1 MLSRVILKNKS
12 SITKNM
18 TNIAASKLATRNKSI
33 ISLSSPLNIQRHTT
47 ANDEPYLTPSF
58 VNNEFIKSESDTW
71 FDIHDPAT
79 NNVVSK
85 VPQSTPEELEDAI
98 ASAHKAF
105 PKWRHQYY

>member
-1 MLSRVILKNKS
+1 MLLEINPLF
-12 SITKNM
+12 
-18 TNIAASKLATRNKSI
+18 L
-33 ISLSSPLNIQRHTT
+33 LSSTTTEYPKGHTT

-105 PKWRHQYY
+105 PKWRDTSIIKRQESPLNLFNY